1 MSETARNREGNK
13 MNRTIIAVSAAFA
26 ILVATIPVAAQSVA
40 KAPRIGFF
48 SVASAEAQKN
58 RLAAFRQGL
67 QEVGYAVGK
76 DIVIEER
83 YAERR
88 EQRAKMAAEL
98 VALGVDVIVAQGGA
112 ARAAKKATTS
122 IPIVMIQS
130 NPVGTGLV
138 KSLARPGGNVTGLAS
153 QSASIVAKRL
163 QLLKEVV
170 PSASRVAV
178 LSYTG
183 SSSHRNQ
190 IKVLQAAAPSLGVTL
205 ITGVVRGRG
214 DFDRAFSAIRTERPD
229 ALIVLPAS
237 LFRTRRA
244 EIIEFIAK
252 NRLAAFRQG
261 LQEVGYAVGKDIVIE
276 ERYAERR
283 EQRPKWLLS
292 WSLSA
297 ST

>member
-1 MSETARNREGNK
+1 MSK
-13 MNRTIIAVSAAFA
+13 KIAFFVTAFA
-26 ILVATIPVAAQSVA
+26 ILVSTAPVWAQSTA

-130 NPVGTGLV
+130 DPVGTGLV
-138 KSLARPGGNVTGLAS
+138 NSLARPGGNVTGLAS
-153 QSASIVAKRL
+153 QSASIVAFL
-163 QLLKEVV
+163 
-170 PSASRVAV
+170 
-178 LSYTG
+178 
-183 SSSHRNQ
+183 
-190 IKVLQAAAPSLGVTL
+190 AA
-205 ITGVVRGRG
+205 
-214 DFDRAFSAIRTERPD
+214 
-229 ALIVLPAS
+229 
-237 LFRTRRA
+237 RA
-244 EIIEFIAK
+244 EGQ
-252 NRLAAFRQG
+252 NG
-261 LQEVGYAVGKDIVIE
+261 C
-276 ERYAERR
+276 
-283 EQRPKWLLS
+283 
-292 WSLSA
+292 
-297 ST
+297 